1 MLGPYICGDAID
13 IKANKV
19 MTGSYRTQDV
29 IEIFDRRKLD
39 KEATIPWNKSGEEV
53 SGRVYSCK
61 FNRNPIFQH
70 KFILAAGAYH
80 NEVKMFD
87 SSTPD
92 YSILTSIKGLPRS
105 ILDTDI
111 SPKSNMI
118 AFGGADGSV
127 KVMKIA
133 AKEEKPPLFS
143 SDAPSPVAS
152 AEESSN
158 FEESSAS

>member
-1 MLGPYICGDAID
+1 
-13 IKANKV
+13 
-19 MTGSYRTQDV
+19 
-29 IEIFDRRKLD
+29 
-39 KEATIPWNKSGEEV
+39 
-53 SGRVYSCK
+53 
-61 FNRNPIFQH
+61 
-70 KFILAAGAYH
+70 
-80 NEVKMFD
+80 MFD

-92 YSILTSIKGLPRS
+92 YTILTSIKGLPRS

-133 AKEEKPPLFS
+133 AKEEKPQLFS
-143 SDAPSPVAS
+143 SDAPSPVAA

-158 FEESSAS
+158 FDDPEMSASQDFD